1 MRTDKVNAAVS
12 MLMCDTGPQQLI
24 LRSNLVSFLGLTD
37 EEWVAVDKG
46 VKDALPRSEPRVP
59 ARPRRAAHHEAE
71 KKRSATEAA
80 RASSI
85 ANTLAPG
92 GCATPASASVAAQ
105 VLNAVERTASTRVGD
120 VAPAKKRK
128 GGRYAKKKP
137 TSAKGN
143 AKIMCEVRKRRKK
156 LRTWA
161 AQFPDGGRAVMQDA
175 LRQITGSLNGDVASV
190 SHAKSGTIAPRA
202 TVNGAYEKITGSP
215 PKANVTHPLEER
227 KRIHKLIDEFEMPRI
242 GNPSWGYLTKDEEDF
257 LASILTVMDGQGFP
271 LDKASFAGLVQT
283 IARKHGVEDPV
294 CGRTWMTTFFKK
306 YPHLNSNKK
315 VSAMGRDRA
324 EQATAEVR
332 DAVFEKYNALF
343 DYLVKEGKL
352 TQAQRD
358 DPDFIK
364 DIVYNMDEWGSKVS
378 NFRSERKTGRE
389 GARVVARK
397 GRAVGGEEVCAAC
410 FARAPG
416 SCGGEMC
423 GAHITNSVF
432 PPSAPSSLLLVHST
446 LARGER

>member
-1 MRTDKVNAAVS
+1 
-12 MLMCDTGPQQLI
+12 
-24 LRSNLVSFLGLTD
+24 
-37 EEWVAVDKG
+37 
-46 VKDALPRSEPRVP
+46 
-59 ARPRRAAHHEAE
+59 
-71 KKRSATEAA
+71 
-80 RASSI
+80 
-85 ANTLAPG
+85 
-92 GCATPASASVAAQ
+92 
-105 VLNAVERTASTRVGD
+105 
-120 VAPAKKRK
+120 
-128 GGRYAKKKP
+128 
-137 TSAKGN
+137 
-143 AKIMCEVRKRRKK
+143 
-156 LRTWA
+156 
-161 AQFPDGGRAVMQDA
+161 
-175 LRQITGSLNGDVASV
+175 
-190 SHAKSGTIAPRA
+190 
-202 TVNGAYEKITGSP
+202 VNGAYEKITGSP

-358 DPDFIK
+358 DPNFIK

-378 NFRSERKTGRE
+378 NFGEGAEERVRERAGPCAGR
-389 GARVVARK
+389 GSVLCVCVARARVVREAAAAR
-397 GRAVGGEEVCAAC
+397 C
-410 FARAPG
+410 
-416 SCGGEMC
+416 
-423 GAHITNSVF
+423 
-432 PPSAPSSLLLVHST
+432 SANHSLLPLVRT
-446 LARGER
+446 ATEEMPITIPF

>member
-12 MLMCDTGPQQLI
+12 MLICDAGPQRLI
-24 LRSNLVSFLGLTD
+24 LRSKLVSFLGLTD

-46 VKDALPRSEPRVP
+46 VKDALPRSELPVP
-59 ARPRRAAHHEAE
+59 ARPRRAARHKAE
-71 KKRSATEAA
+71 KKRSGTQAA

-85 ANTLAPG
+85 ATTLAPG
-92 GCATPASASVAAQ
+92 GCATSASASVAAQ
-105 VLNAVERTASTRVGD
+105 VLNDVERAALTRVG
-120 VAPAKKRK
+120 ANPNAKKRK
-128 GGRYAKKKP
+128 WGRYAKKKP
-137 TSAKGN
+137 TSAK
-143 AKIMCEVRKRRKK
+143 AKIMREVRKRRKK
-156 LRTWA
+156 RRTWA
-161 AQFPDGGRAVMQDA
+161 AQFSDGGRAVMQLA
-175 LRQITGSLNGDVASV
+175 LRDITGSLNGDVASV
-190 SHAKSGTIAPRA
+190 SHAKSGTVAPRA
-202 TVNGAYEKITGSP
+202 TVNDAYEKMTGSR
-215 PKANVTHPLEER
+215 PKANVTHSLEER
-227 KRIHKLIDEFEMPRI
+227 KRIHKLIDEYEMPHI
-242 GNPSWGYLTKDEEDF
+242 GNPSWSYLTKDEEDF

-283 IARKHGVEDPV
+283 IARKHGVENPV
-294 CGRTWMTTFFKK
+294 CGRNWMTTFFKK
-306 YPHLNSNKK
+306 YPHLDSNKK

-364 DIVYNMDEWGSKVS
+364 DIVYNMDEWGSKVR
-378 NFRSERKTGRE
+378 NFRSERKRGRE
-389 GARVVARK
+389 GARVVAGK
-397 GRAVGGEEVCAAC
+397 ERAVGGEEVRAAC
-410 FARAPG
+410 VARAPG
-416 SCGGEMC
+416 SCGAEMC

-446 LARGER
+446 LIRGERL